1 MPGKTKT
8 ALAALF
14 ILGPASVV
22 VLAGPNNRTDNHGS
36 VRTVLLTMSHGR
48 TGVVNHAAKPFAA
61 EEKPWFAPPQLALV
75 HNAPFCLKSAS
86 GTANCSYHT
95 LILCEQA
102 RHPNSLDQCVP
113 RFQACG

>member
-22 VLAGPNNRTDNHGS
+22 VLAGPNNRADNHGS
-36 VRTVLLTMSHGR
+36 VRTVLLTMSNGR
-48 TGVVNHAAKPFAA
+48 TGVVNHAAKAFAA

-86 GTANCSYHT
+86 GKCHRYVLNFDDVSNLRGNTA
-95 LILCEQA
+95 EREA
-102 RHPNSLDQCVP
+102 E
-113 RFQACG
+113 